1 MDFTIENQLIT
12 YLNQLGKPQQER
24 VLQFAKELVEG
35 DESDF
40 ADTLSNKQIAS
51 IKRGLQEVREG
62 QTVSHEEVRKRYNK
76 WL

>member
-40 ADTLSNKQIAS
+40 ADTLSNK
-51 IKRGLQEVREG
+51 
-62 QTVSHEEVRKRYNK
+62 
-76 WL
+76 